1 MMKKYPFIRRNVR
14 LNVVSGVLIGTFGV
28 GISILIILRAANVQS
43 MVLGLLVSSFIVYV
57 AISGIWQWTRGYT
70 IEDDGKAIHKVSRNG
85 KRETL
90 LWNEIGDV
98 RVRRAR
104 NQLVLT
110 NYEGNRRILIDTQL
124 RNFGELFA

>member
-1 MMKKYPFIRRNVR
+1 MKKYPFIRRNVR

-70 IEDDGKAIHKVSRNG
+70 IEDVEA
-85 KRETL
+85 
-90 LWNEIGDV
+90 
-98 RVRRAR
+98 
-104 NQLVLT
+104 Q
-110 NYEGNRRILIDTQL
+110 
-124 RNFGELFA
+124 